1 MKKHKHRR
9 HEPDPDAPRNVFRLK
24 ARERWADDWDDEDDF
39 DDLEDEEDE
48 DWERSL
54 GRIDLWAEHWSDVD
68 SSQAGRWRRA
78 PEDEDPERRSA

>member
-9 HEPDPDAPRNVFRLK
+9 HEPDPDAPRRRNFRLPDW
-24 ARERWADDWDDEDDF
+24 EDWEDDWDEDLY
-39 DDLEDEEDE
+39 DDDDDEEDE

-78 PEDEDPERRSA
+78 SPEGSDRRTA